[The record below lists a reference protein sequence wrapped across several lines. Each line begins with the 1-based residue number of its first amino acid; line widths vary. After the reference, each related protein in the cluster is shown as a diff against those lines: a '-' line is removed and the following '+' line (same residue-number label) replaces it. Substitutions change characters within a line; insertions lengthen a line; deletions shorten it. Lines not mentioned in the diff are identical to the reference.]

1 MEVSFKL
8 HTISGITANRI
19 KPSSMNRLMP
29 SPPDHKLKI
38 MLLGGFEASL
48 DGHSV
53 DGFSYNK
60 MRALLAY
67 LAVERQQDHNRG
79 MLAELLWGGYEPIAA
94 RDNLRR
100 TLSNLRRVL
109 ELPSGITLF
118 SSSKHTLRFIPN
130 AYVDVLDF
138 AGQAAVSQGTE
149 VLDAERIMALYRG
162 EFLAGLSL
170 PDSPDFEGWLQIQR
184 EALHRRALALLELLS
199 DRYAQLGDYSKA
211 LLFDLRYIELEPWD
225 EDAHRRAMLLYA
237 LNGQTSAAI
246 GQYEVCCRLLKNEL
260 GALPCEKTRQLLER
274 IRSGEFRQ
282 ETFDKARLSAVEGLR
297 TNGVKGMVGSHEANL
312 QLPAERRQ
320 VTVLYCELNL
330 AAIDD
335 PDEAME
341 QLSAPQACCVDIIRQ
356 FSGHIV
362 QTHGGGLLAY
372 FGYPQADEHA
382 ARRAVQAALAVT
394 RVAADGIEIRA
405 AVHTGLIITSGDAAM
420 PDAAGRTSKLA
431 IQCRQSVGYG
441 EVAISQQTH
450 GIVAGYFNCISL
462 GAQAIP
468 DIAQSLEIFKVVQ
481 ESGARTRLDAAV
493 LLTPLVGRQDE
504 IATLMAFWEQA
515 AQGVRRVV
523 LIQGEAGL
531 GKSRLLHAIKQR
543 LADRPHTIRELRCF
557 PEFSQSPFHPLIAMF
572 EAVIGSDHDDTPEVK
587 FGKVVAYVK
596 THYPEAM
603 HDAVPM
609 LTQLLS
615 LDLDDQPPSDLS
627 PQKQKELTCAI
638 LLSTL
643 EALSLKQPVLL
654 VVEDMH
660 WIDSSTLEFLTLLV
674 EKQSGGAIFPAFT
687 ARPEFVPPWP
697 EERALRLAIA
707 PLSEAAVTEMI
718 ASISGDIPPETVRL
732 IVDRADGVPLF
743 VEEMAKLAS
752 LDSQGCIPATLHD
765 LLAARMDRL
774 GEAKLAAQ
782 LASTVG
788 REFDLALLHKIYP
801 SSPDAL
807 SQALDALQD
816 AGLILKVNKT
826 TRQFKHALIQE
837 AAYQSQTKAARQV
850 AHQRIARILHSDFPD
865 VVTTQPELLAQHLA
879 SGGETRPSIDYWIK
893 AGQRA
898 AQNSAN
904 TEAIEH
910 FNNGLQGLMTLPPDK
925 ERDPLEFTLRINL
938 GATLSATKGY
948 GSVEAGA
955 AYTRA
960 MELAEDLGDS
970 ACLYQALWGMWLSS
984 SSRIGHLHA
993 LELAEKLLLLAEQN
1007 NEPLQLQQ
1015 ALYAMGNSLLWTGQL
1030 EKARLHQERS
1040 MALYQSSHHE
1050 TMVSEFGEN
1059 ICVSCGSQL
1068 AWVLWLLGF
1077 SNQARAISEQTLA
1090 LACQVNH
1097 PYSLCYAKAHS
1108 LALGRWMR
1116 QVDTTRQ
1123 LAEKTM
1129 MLANQHG
1136 FPVWL
1141 LSGTAFHGWALS
1153 MQGQLTGIS
1162 HIRQVVSIVSA
1173 AMSGIEAY
1181 FLGMLGEAYL
1191 YSGQLEESLS
1201 VMHQTLDAINAKD
1214 DRFLESE
1221 IYRLKGECLLALS
1234 PANTDEAEA
1243 CFNQALVT
1251 SRKQQAKSLELRA
1264 AISMARLWQQQGKQ
1278 DDGRRLLEDVYGWFT
1293 EGFDT
1298 PDLQEA
1304 AGLILHE

>member
-1 MEVSFKL
+1 MS
-8 HTISGITANRI
+8 
-19 KPSSMNRLMP
+19 
-29 SPPDHKLKI
+29 SPPDHSLEI
-38 MLLGGFEASL
+38 MLLGGFDACL
-48 DGHSV
+48 NGHSIA
-53 DGFSYNK
+53 GNCYNK

-67 LAVERQQDHNRG
+67 LAVEREQDHSREA
-79 MLAELLWGGYEPIAA
+79 LAELLWGDNDPVTA
-94 RDNLRR
+94 RGNLRR
-100 TLSNLRRVL
+100 TLADLRRVL
-109 ELPSGITLF
+109 ELPSGISLF
-118 SSSKHTLRFIPN
+118 SSSKHTLRFAPN

-138 AGQAAVSQGTE
+138 AGRMPVSPGGATDYDEQ
-149 VLDAERIMALYRG
+149 RIVALYRG
-162 EFLAGLSL
+162 EFLAGLFL
-170 PDSPDFEGWLQIQR
+170 PDCPDFEDWLQIQR
-184 EALHRRALALLELLS
+184 ENLHRRALALLELLS
-199 DRYAQLGDYSKA
+199 DRCAQWGDYSKA
-211 LLFDLRYIELEPWD
+211 LHFDLRYIELEPWD
-225 EDAHRRAMLLYA
+225 ENAHRRAMLLYA
-237 LNGQTSAAI
+237 LNGQTSAAL
-246 GQYEVCCRLLKNEL
+246 GQYEICCRLLKNEL
-260 GALPCEKTRQLLER
+260 GALPGEETRQLLER
-274 IRSGEFRQ
+274 IRSSEFRR
-282 ETFDKARLSAVEGLR
+282 ELR
-297 TNGVKGMVGSHEANL
+297 TPAEASTL
-312 QLPAERRQ
+312 QAIPILSAERRQ

-341 QLSAPQACCVDIIRQ
+341 LLSGPQACCVDIIRQ

-382 ARRAVQAALAVT
+382 ARRAVQAALAVI
-394 RVAADGIEIRA
+394 RVAAHSIEIRA
-405 AVHTGLIITSGDAAM
+405 AVHTGLIITSGDTAM

-450 GIVAGYFNCISL
+450 DIVAGYFNCISL
-462 GAQAIP
+462 GAQSIP

-481 ESGARTRLDAAV
+481 ESGARTRLDAAA

-572 EAVIGSDHDDTPEVK
+572 EAVIGSDHDDTPEIK
-587 FGKVVAYVK
+587 FGKVVAYVE

-697 EERALRLAIA
+697 EELALRLAIA

-752 LDSQGCIPATLHD
+752 LDNQGCIPATLHD
-765 LLAARMDRL
+765 LLAARMDML

-801 SSPDAL
+801 SSPEAL

-816 AGLILKVNKT
+816 AGLILKVNKA

-850 AHQRIARILHSDFPD
+850 AHQRIAHILHSDFPD

-879 SGGETRPSIDYWIK
+879 SGGETRPSIEYWIK

-925 ERDPLEFTLRINL
+925 ERDSLEFTLRINL
-938 GATLSATKGY
+938 GTTLSTTKGY
-948 GSVEAGA
+948 GSVEADA

-984 SSRIGHLHA
+984 SSRIGHVNA
-993 LELAEKLLLLAEQN
+993 LELAEKLLRLAEQN

-1077 SNQARAISEQTLA
+1077 SNQALAISEQTLA
-1090 LACQVNH
+1090 LAYQVNH

-1116 QVDTTRQ
+1116 QAETTCQ

-1129 MLANQHG
+1129 MLSNQHG

-1162 HIRQVVSIVSA
+1162 QIRQVVSIVRA

-1181 FLGMLGEAYL
+1181 FLGMLGEAYM

-1201 VMHQTLDAINAKD
+1201 VMHQTLDVINAKD

-1234 PANTDEAEA
+1234 PANTEEAEA
-1243 CFNQALVT
+1243 CFDQALVI

-1278 DDGRRLLEDVYGWFT
+1278 EDGRRLLEDVYDWFT

-1304 AGLILHE
+1304 ANLIQCE

>member
-1 MEVSFKL
+1 
-8 HTISGITANRI
+8 
-19 KPSSMNRLMP
+19 
-29 SPPDHKLKI
+29 

-67 LAVERQQDHNRG
+67 LAVEREQDHNRG
-79 MLAELLWGGYEPIAA
+79 MLAELLWGDYEPIAA

-138 AGQAAVSQGTE
+138 AGQTPVSQGTE
-149 VLDAERIMALYRG
+149 VLDDEGITALYRG

-170 PDSPDFEGWLQIQR
+170 PDSPDFEGWIQMQR
-184 EALHRRALALLELLS
+184 ENLHRRALALLELLS
-199 DRYAQLGDYSKA
+199 ARCAQLGDYSKA

-225 EDAHRRAMLLYA
+225 EDAHRRSMLLYA
-237 LNGQTSAAI
+237 LNGQTRAAI

-282 ETFDKARLSAVEGLR
+282 ELR
-297 TNGVKGMVGSHEANL
+297 TPVEASTL
-312 QLPAERRQ
+312 QAIPILSAERRQ
-320 VTVLYCELNL
+320 VTVLYCELNP

-341 QLSAPQACCVDIIRQ
+341 LLSAPQACCVDIIRQ

-394 RVAADGIEIRA
+394 RVAADGIEVRA

-420 PDAAGRTSKLA
+420 PDAAGRTSKFA

-450 GIVAGYFNCISL
+450 GIVAGYFYCISL
-462 GAQAIP
+462 GAQSIP
-468 DIAQSLEIFKVVQ
+468 DIAQPLEIFKVVQ
-481 ESGARTRLDAAV
+481 ESGARTRLDAAAQ
-493 LLTPLVGRQDE
+493 LTPLAGRQDE

-587 FGKVVAYVK
+587 FGKVVAYVE

-603 HDAVPM
+603 LDAVPM

-638 LLSTL
+638 LLATL

-697 EERALRLAIA
+697 EELALRLAIA

-743 VEEMAKLAS
+743 VEEMAKLAT
-752 LDSQGCIPATLHD
+752 LDSQECIPATLHD

-801 SSPDAL
+801 NSPDAL
-807 SQALDALQD
+807 RQALDALQD

-850 AHQRIARILHSDFPD
+850 AHQRIAHILHSDFPD

-925 ERDPLEFTLRINL
+925 ERDSLEFTLRINL
-938 GATLSATKGY
+938 GTTLSTTKGY
-948 GSVEAGA
+948 GSVEADA

-960 MELAEDLGDS
+960 MELAEDLSDS

-993 LELAEKLLLLAEQN
+993 LDLAEKLLLLAEQK

-1040 MALYQSSHHE
+1040 IALYQSSHHE

-1059 ICVSCGSQL
+1059 ICVSSGSQL
-1068 AWVLWLLGF
+1068 AWVLWLLGCPD
-1077 SNQARAISEQTLA
+1077 QARAISEQTLA

-1116 QVDTTRQ
+1116 QVETTRQ

-1162 HIRQVVSIVSA
+1162 HIRQVVSIVRA

-1181 FLGMLGEAYL
+1181 FLGMLGEAYM

-1201 VMHQTLDAINAKD
+1201 VMHQTLDVINAKD

-1234 PANTDEAEA
+1234 PANTKEAEA
-1243 CFNQALVT
+1243 CFEQALII

-1264 AISMARLWQQQGKQ
+1264 AISMARLWQRQGKQ
-1278 DDGRRLLEDVYGWFT
+1278 EDGRRLLEDVYGWFT